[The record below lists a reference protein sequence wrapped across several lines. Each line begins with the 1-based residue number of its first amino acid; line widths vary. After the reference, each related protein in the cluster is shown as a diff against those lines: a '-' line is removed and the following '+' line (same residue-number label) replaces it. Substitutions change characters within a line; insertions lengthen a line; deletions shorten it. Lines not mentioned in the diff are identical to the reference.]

1 VIRLEVMRETIG
13 EPVSRKDIIDGL
25 IKALKTL
32 YDEGRI
38 LKKDYESCRKQVPD
52 HFLMEL

>member
-1 VIRLEVMRETIG
+1 MRETIG